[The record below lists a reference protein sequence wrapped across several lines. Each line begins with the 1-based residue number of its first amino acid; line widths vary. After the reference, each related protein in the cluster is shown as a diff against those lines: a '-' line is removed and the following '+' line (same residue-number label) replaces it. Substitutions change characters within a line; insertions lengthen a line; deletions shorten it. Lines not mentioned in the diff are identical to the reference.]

1 MSFDKG
7 GRGNRGGRGRDKR
20 VSFGGDESGGF
31 GGSSFGGGG
40 FGSGDRFGGGGS
52 GFGGGDRFGGGGG
65 GFGGGG
71 GGGGYRGG
79 GGGGFGGGGGGGAR
93 GMPPQVVGEG
103 TGVVKFFNAQKGFG
117 FVVRDD
123 GGEDVFVHIS
133 AVEQAGLTG
142 LAEGQP
148 LGFTLVDRG
157 GRISATELKI
167 EGEPMPVTDRAPP
180 REPREGGAGG
190 FGGDRGPRQG
200 GGFGADRGGGGF
212 GGDRGGAP
220 QRQLTGEK
228 ATGTVK
234 FFNAMKGFGFIQRDD
249 GQPDAFVHISA
260 VERAG
265 MSTLNEGDRLQF
277 ELEVDR
283 RGKHAAVNLAQH
295 AG

>member
-1 MSFDKG
+1 MGFDKG
-7 GRGNRGGRGRDKR
+7 RRGERGGRGRDKR
-20 VSFGGDESGGF
+20 DDFG
-31 GGSSFGGGG
+31 GGSSDFGGGG
-40 FGSGDRFGGGGS
+40 
-52 GFGGGDRFGGGGG
+52 GGGDRFGGGGG
-65 GFGGGG
+65 YGGGGGGGDRFGGGGAGGG
-71 GGGGYRGG
+71 GGGGYGG
-79 GGGGFGGGGGGGAR
+79 GGFRSGGGAPSGGGGFGGPRG
-93 GMPPQVVGEG
+93 GMPAQVVGEG

-123 GGEDVFVHIS
+123 GAEDVFVHIS
-133 AVEQAGLTG
+133 AVEQAGLVG

-167 EGEPMPVTDRAPP
+167 EGEPMAVTDRGPP
-180 REPREGGAGG
+180 RDRDAAPRGGPAGGGYGGAGG
-190 FGGDRGPRQG
+190 GSG
-200 GGFGADRGGGGF
+200 
-212 GGDRGGAP
+212 GGAP

-265 MSTLNEGDRLQF
+265 MSTLNEGDKLSF
-277 ELEVDR
+277 ELEIDR
-283 RGKHAAVNLAQH
+283 RGKHAAVNLS
-295 AG
+295 AGD